1 MRGEFSIGIPR
12 AKERSGKV
20 TQSFPCF
27 CGAKSCKRI
36 PGTSRPNVRDRIIYR
51 VAQLQPSPRRS
62 RIEHL
67 VENAR
72 LELPS
77 LLFYS
82 QFNWKHG

>member
-51 VAQLQPSPRRS
+51 VAQLQSSPRRS

-67 VENAR
+67 GERTAR
-72 LELPS
+72 TSLPP
-77 LLFYS
+77 LLFS
-82 QFNWKHG
+82 V